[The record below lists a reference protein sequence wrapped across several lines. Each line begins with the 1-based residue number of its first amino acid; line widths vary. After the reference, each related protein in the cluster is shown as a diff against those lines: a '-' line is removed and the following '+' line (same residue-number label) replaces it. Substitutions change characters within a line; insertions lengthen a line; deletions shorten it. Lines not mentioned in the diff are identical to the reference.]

1 MNPLAVISLIAFTIT
16 LCALMVPSDAPKWA
30 DKPVTRRRP

>member
-1 MNPLAVISLIAFTIT
+1 MSPITVISLIAFVLV
-16 LCALMVPSDAPKWA
+16 LCAVMVPSDAPKWA